1 RRRPTGQRRSP
12 AFSKRGPQ
20 ERWRAGC
27 RAAGECGGLAGLAP
41 CAAGA
46 TGGAHEG
53 VGGGGEASQREAAS
67 QRALALHLQG
77 RPRAPSVRS
86 RGRFPRSPPPSSHHP
101 LRVAEASSG
110 EKKEGA
116 GTDARLRLAVRAGKA
131 RGDEGHK
138 EVERGEREEDSEQE
152 GEEKKDDKDPLEH
165 LAEPSA
171 QYPYGLENPERS
183 LEPSRNA
190 LACMTSSCAD
200 IGTLGNRPART
211 TKKISRPFRTMGWK
225 GVARRMS
232 PRVA

>member
-46 TGGAHEG
+46 TGG
-53 VGGGGEASQREAAS
+53 
-67 QRALALHLQG
+67 
-77 RPRAPSVRS
+77 
-86 RGRFPRSPPPSSHHP
+86 
-101 LRVAEASSG
+101 ASSG

>member
-1 RRRPTGQRRSP
+1 DGDRRDRGAAPRSR
-12 AFSKRGPQ
+12 SGGP
-20 ERWRAGC
+20 RSAGVP
-27 RAAGECGGLAGLAP
+27 GAGLQAS
-41 CAAGA
+41 AGA
-46 TGGAHEG
+46 WPGSPPA
-53 VGGGGEASQREAAS
+53 R
-67 QRALALHLQG
+67 
-77 RPRAPSVRS
+77 
-86 RGRFPRSPPPSSHHP
+86 RGR
-101 LRVAEASSG
+101 LASSG

-138 EVERGEREEDSEQE
+138 EVERGEREEQE

>member
-1 RRRPTGQRRSP
+1 DGDRRDRGAAPRSRSGGPRSAGVPGAGLQASAGAWPGSPPARRGRLAARARARKKRARARTRGCGWPFALEKP
-12 AFSKRGPQ
+12 AATRATR
-20 ERWRAGC
+20 RWR
-27 RAAGECGGLAGLAP
+27 GG
-41 CAAGA
+41 
-46 TGGAHEG
+46 
-53 VGGGGEASQREAAS
+53 S
-67 QRALALHLQG
+67 
-77 RPRAPSVRS
+77 
-86 RGRFPRSPPPSSHHP
+86 
-101 LRVAEASSG
+101 
-110 EKKEGA
+110 
-116 GTDARLRLAVRAGKA
+116 
-131 RGDEGHK
+131 
-138 EVERGEREEDSEQE
+138 QE